1 MRSGLFLRTV
11 RKALVA
17 TVLAA
22 ALWAQTTSKIDK
34 VEPVSVNVGDSVTLL
49 GEGLGKK
56 TVVAVFLSTD
66 KDDFAATVVEQTD
79 TKIVIKAPKVKPGA
93 YKVGIQ
99 VGNAILI
106 QPIYLTIAP

>member
-1 MRSGLFLRTV
+1 MRSGSFLQTV

-22 ALWAQTTSKIDK
+22 VLWAQNNSKVDK
-34 VEPVSVNVGDSVTLL
+34 VEPVSVKVGDSVTLL
-49 GEGLGKK
+49 GESLGKK

-66 KDDFAATVVEQTD
+66 KDDFAATIVEQTD

-93 YKVGIQ
+93 YRVGIQ

-106 QPIYLTIAP
+106 QPISFTVEQ